1 MWHQIR
7 LLLIVAMAVFA
18 ATARAEEYSPRIKRK
33 PPSAAEADQIASDV
47 ALSDS
52 LLREGDIVVTNR
64 GFFVFRGTGVDG
76 TSNDFAAVPNPM
88 PRPQR

>member
-52 LLREGDIVVTNR
+52 LLR
-64 GFFVFRGTGVDG
+64 
-76 TSNDFAAVPNPM
+76 
-88 PRPQR
+88 